1 MIYLWAA
8 AVIVFMIIEIATT
21 QLVTLWF
28 ALGSLASLIACL
40 MNAQVYVQ
48 IIIFVAVSAITLAA
62 TRPLVK
68 KWTKTS
74 FSPTNADRCIGK
86 TALVVEDIDNSAEKG
101 AVKIN
106 GSVWSAR
113 SADGIK
119 IRKDEQ
125 VTIKQIDGVK
135 LFVNKN

>member
-40 MNAQVYVQ
+40 MNAPVYMQ

-135 LFVNKN
+135 LIVNKN

>member
-1 MIYLWAA
+1 
-8 AVIVFMIIEIATT
+8 
-21 QLVTLWF
+21 
-28 ALGSLASLIACL
+28 
-40 MNAQVYVQ
+40 MNAPVYVQ

-106 GSVWSAR
+106 GSAYGPHAQLTESKSAKTSR
-113 SADGIK
+113 LQLNKSTELNSLSIK
-119 IRKDEQ
+119 TKEEF
-125 VTIKQIDGVK
+125 
-135 LFVNKN
+135 LWNPFSSF

>member
-40 MNAQVYVQ
+40 MNAPVYMQ
-48 IIIFVAVSAITLAA
+48 IIVFVAVSAITLAA

-135 LFVNKN
+135 LIVNKN

>member
-40 MNAQVYVQ
+40 MNAPVYVQ

-74 FSPTNADRCIGK
+74 FTPTNADRCIGK

-135 LFVNKN
+135 LIVNKN

>member
-135 LFVNKN
+135 LIVNKN

>member
-40 MNAQVYVQ
+40 MNAPVYVQ

-135 LFVNKN
+135 LIVNKN

>member
-40 MNAQVYVQ
+40 MNAPVYVQ

-113 SADGIK
+113 SGDGIK

-135 LFVNKN
+135 LIVNKN

>member
-40 MNAQVYVQ
+40 MNAPVYVQ

-106 GSVWSAR
+106 GSIWSAR

-135 LFVNKN
+135 LIVNKN

>member
-40 MNAQVYVQ
+40 MNAPVYVQ

-68 KWTKTS
+68 KWTKTP

-135 LFVNKN
+135 LIVNKN

>member
-40 MNAQVYVQ
+40 MNAPVYVQ

-68 KWTKTS
+68 KWTKTA

-135 LFVNKN
+135 LIVNKN